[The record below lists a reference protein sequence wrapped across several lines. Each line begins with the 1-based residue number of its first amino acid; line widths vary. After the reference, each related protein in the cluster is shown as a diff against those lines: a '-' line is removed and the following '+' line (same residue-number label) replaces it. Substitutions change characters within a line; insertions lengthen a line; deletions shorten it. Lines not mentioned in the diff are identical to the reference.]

1 MAWQTNI
8 FMKLHTLP
16 QGTVV
21 NLESI
26 TSIYL
31 SNTNLDIRLGEQI
44 VVQKF
49 DSAEEAQACRIA
61 ILAACAPPENSIP
74 LPEAAIAVLDKGFVY
89 AGFVHF
95 SECGQY
101 LTIRQACCV
110 RRWSVERGLGKV
122 ASEGPD
128 KHTVLNDG
136 PDIFVPSHALIHLL
150 AINRAAWARFKE

>member
-1 MAWQTNI
+1 
-8 FMKLHTLP
+8 MKLHTLP
-16 QGTVV
+16 SGTVV
-21 NLESI
+21 NLELI
-26 TSIYL
+26 TSIHL
-31 SNTNLDIRLGEQI
+31 NDTNLDIRIPGGNGVEI
-44 VVQKF
+44 F
-49 DSAEEAQACRIA
+49 DSPAGAEACLHD
-61 ILAACAPPENSIP
+61 ILAACWPPKNSIP
-74 LPEAAIAVLDKGFVY
+74 LPEVAIAVLDKGFVY

-101 LTIRQACCV
+101 LTIRNACCV

-128 KHTVLNDG
+128 KDTVLNDG